1 MKLTCIECPMGCE
14 IEVTVENG
22 TVSVSGNGCPRGK
35 MYAQNETVCPR
46 RVLTTTV
53 MSENGKTLS
62 VKTDKPVKKAELFE
76 IMEKVNQIRVCAP
89 VSIGQIIVENITE
102 DINLVATSELKK

>member
-22 TVSVSGNGCPRGK
+22 RVLVCGNGCPRGK
-35 MYAQNETVCPR
+35 TYAQNETVCPR

-53 MSENGKTLS
+53 MAENGKTVS
-62 VKTDKPVKKAELFE
+62 VKTDKPVKKSELFE
-76 IMEKVNQIRVCAP
+76 LMEKINQIRVCAS
-89 VSIGQIIVENITE
+89 VSIGQVIKENITE
-102 DINLVATSELKK
+102 YINLVATSQLN